1 MCARHIG
8 FILLFTLLY
17 SAVKIS
23 SKFEFTNID
32 CQSLDKSFADFE
44 YCYLK
49 SVNRSYKY
57 LSAKAKLFKTPIK
70 KVHAMLFKR
79 YSGYKPFMF
88 DVTLDVCRFLNNTKA
103 NALGSYFLEFLKPY
117 SNLNHPCPFDHD
129 LIVEKLDIR
138 FVNHQVTK
146 VLPFPEGAYLLETHW
161 IAYDID
167 RAVVKVYGTLS

>member
-1 MCARHIG
+1 MCPKHTEL
-8 FILLFTLLY
+8 FLLLALLY
-17 SAVKIS
+17 SV
-23 SKFEFTNID
+23 SKFEFTNIN
-32 CQSLDKSFADFE
+32 CTSLDKTFDDFE

-57 LSAKAKLFKTPIK
+57 LSVKVNLFKTPIA
-70 KVHAMLFKR
+70 KVKVRGTLFKR
-79 YSGYKPFMF
+79 FNGYKPFMF
-88 DVTLDVCRFLNNTKA
+88 NVTVDACRFLNNTKSSPIA
-103 NALGSYFLEFLKPY
+103 AYLLQ
-117 SNLNHPCPFDHD
+117 HD
-129 LIVEKLDIR
+129 LIMDKLEIG